1 MSRLTPHPRPLLVE
15 RRGRTFGR
23 FVGILAVLICAVAQS
38 RAAEHKFDVVVF
50 GATPGGVTAA
60 VGAAREGV
68 TVALV
73 EPMDIVGGVMTSG
86 LSFSDSNQTDRRTLL
101 GLFEETH
108 LRIEAYYKAKGITL
122 PYSAAVKDQS
132 HWTYEPHVAAKVFD
146 DLLSEAKVKVFLN
159 ERLTTVKKDGARIQ
173 SFNTRSNTFTAKVFV
188 DCTYEGDLMA
198 KAGVS
203 YVVGREGRKQYGES
217 LAGKQF
223 PKVPIKALPFDAQG
237 KLLPLMT
244 AKDAGDPEAGDK
256 GVMTYS
262 YRLCITT
269 NDVNKVA
276 FRKPAN
282 YDAARFEL
290 VRRLMNAVKSKKPL
304 FDFYILPGGKWDGNN
319 SIGGQ
324 ISLGLVGENWGW
336 PEASYEAR
344 DKMWQAHKDYT
355 EGLLWFMQ
363 NDPGVPEAVRTEMQR
378 WGLAKDEFVKWDNW
392 PPVLYVR
399 EGRRMVGEYV
409 LTQSDILTNVTKPDA
424 ICIGSFP
431 IDSHDV
437 QRVVSPDGGAFIN
450 EGTIFPVRIPGYGIG
465 YRYQLP
471 YRAITPKRAE
481 CQNLLVPVSLSSTHV
496 AISSVRVEPTWMA
509 LGHSA
514 GVAAAV
520 AAKANQAVQDLP
532 YAKLRERLLA
542 QKQVLEIPP
551 LPPKP
556 TTASA
561 NGKGIDPKSLP
572 GIVLDDTD
580 GTVTGE
586 WQASS
591 NFKGFIGRGYLHDG
605 NQHKGELKIV
615 FRPEIPQAGKYELR
629 LAYSPHETRAAK
641 VPITVIS
648 GGKETKVF
656 FSEQERLV
664 AGESFRKAGVF
675 ELVAG
680 KDTTITISNEGT
692 DGFVIVDAVQL
703 VKVP

>member
-1 MSRLTPHPRPLLVE
+1 MRLSLITGLLALTTV
-15 RRGRTFGR
+15 
-23 FVGILAVLICAVAQS
+23 IHAQ
-38 RAAEHKFDVVVF
+38 AAEYKFDVVVF

-60 VGAAREGV
+60 VGAAREGA

-108 LRIEAYYKAKGITL
+108 LRIEAHYKAKGVTL
-122 PYSAAVKDQS
+122 PYSVAEKDQK

-146 DLLSEAKVKVFLN
+146 DMLGEAKVKVFLN
-159 ERLTTVKKDGARIQ
+159 ERLTTVKKEGARIQ
-173 SFNTRSNTFTAKVFV
+173 SFNTRSNTFTAKVFI

-203 YVVGREGRKQYGES
+203 YAVGREGRKQYGES

-223 PKVPIKALPFDAQG
+223 PKVAVKASPYDAQG

-269 NDVNKVA
+269 NDANKTP

-282 YDAARFEL
+282 YDPAKYEL
-290 VRRLMNAVKSKKPL
+290 VRRFVTANSHKRPL
-304 FDFYILPGGKWDGNN
+304 FDFYNLPGGKWDGNN

-336 PEASYEAR
+336 PEASYEER
-344 DKMWQAHKDYT
+344 DKMWQAHRDYT
-355 EGLLWFMQ
+355 EGLIWFMMH
-363 NDPGVPEAVRTEMQR
+363 DEGMPEAIRSEMKR
-378 WGLAKDEFVKWDNW
+378 WGLAKDELVKWGNW

-399 EGRRMVGEYV
+399 EGRRMLGEYV
-409 LTQSDILTNVTKPDA
+409 VKQSDILTDVAKEDSIA
-424 ICIGSFP
+424 IGSFP

-437 QRVVSPDGGAFIN
+437 QRVVTADGTGFIN
-450 EGTIFPVRIPGYGIG
+450 EGTIFPKHEAG
-465 YRYQLP
+465 YRFGPRHQLP
-471 YRAITPKRAE
+471 YRSITPKRAE
-481 CQNLLVPVSLSSTHV
+481 CQNLLVPVSLSCTHV
-496 AISSVRVEPTWMA
+496 AISSIRVEPTWMT

-514 GVAAAV
+514 GIAAAM

-532 YAKLRERLLA
+532 YATLRERLLA
-542 QKQVLEIPP
+542 QKQVLDIPP

-556 TTASA
+556 AAAAAPS
-561 NGKGIDPKSLP
+561 GQGIDPKSLK
-572 GIVLDDTD
+572 GIVVDELDATAS
-580 GTVTGE
+580 GE
-586 WQASS
+586 WQRST
-591 NFKGFIGRGYLHDG
+591 NFKGFIGRNYAHDG
-605 NQHKGELKIV
+605 NARKGELKMV
-615 FRPEIPQAGKYELR
+615 FQPEIPQAGKYELR
-629 LAYSPHETRAAK
+629 VAYSPHETRAAK
-641 VPITVIS
+641 VPIAVKS
-648 GGKETKVF
+648 GGKETKVLF
-656 FSEQERLV
+656 NQQTPLG
-664 AGESFRKAGVF
+664 GESFRAAGTF

-680 KDTTITISNEGT
+680 KETTITISNDGT
-692 DGFVIVDAVQL
+692 EGFVIVDAVQL
-703 VKVP
+703 VKVE

>member
-1 MSRLTPHPRPLLVE
+1 MRISSFITRCVSSLLLLY
-15 RRGRTFGR
+15 TA
-23 FVGILAVLICAVAQS
+23 IQS
-38 RAAEHKFDVVVF
+38 QAAEHKFDVVVF
-50 GATPGGVTAA
+50 GATPAGVTAA
-60 VGAAREGV
+60 VGAAREGAS
-68 TVALV
+68 VALV

-108 LRIEAYYKAKGITL
+108 LRIEAYYKAKGVTL
-122 PYSAAVKDQS
+122 PYSIAEKDQK

-146 DLLSEAKVKVFLN
+146 DMLSEAKVKVFLN
-159 ERLTTVKKDGARIQ
+159 ERLTTAKKDGARIQ
-173 SFNTRSNTFTAKVFV
+173 SFSTRSNTFTAKVFV

-198 KAGVS
+198 KAGVN

-217 LAGKQF
+217 YAGKQF
-223 PKVPIKALPFDAQG
+223 PKVPVKASPYDAQG

-244 AKDAGDPEAGDK
+244 AKDAGDEEAGDK

-269 NDVNKVA
+269 NEANKVA

-282 YDAARFEL
+282 YDPAKYEL
-290 VRRLMNAVKSKKPL
+290 VRRFANTTRAKKPF

-336 PEASYEAR
+336 PEASYEER

-355 EGLLWFMQ
+355 EGLIWFMQ
-363 NDPGVPEAVRTEMQR
+363 HDEGIPEPVRTEMQR
-378 WGLAKDEFVKWDNW
+378 WGLAKDEFAKWDNW

-399 EGRRMVGEYV
+399 EGRRMIGEYV
-409 LTQSDILTNVTKPDA
+409 LTQNDILTNVAKADS

-437 QRVVSPDGGAFIN
+437 QRVVTADGKGFIN
-450 EGTIFPVRIPGYGIG
+450 EGTIFPKRIPGYAIG

-496 AISSVRVEPTWMA
+496 AISSIRVEPTWMV

-514 GVAAAV
+514 GIAAAM

-532 YAKLRERLLA
+532 YAQLREHLIA

-551 LPPKP
+551 LPPLP
-556 TTASA
+556 TKSSASG
-561 NGKGIDPKSLP
+561 NGIDPKSLQ
-572 GIVLDDTD
+572 GMVLDDAD
-580 GTVTGE
+580 ATVTGSWE
-586 WQASS
+586 YST
-591 NFKGFIGRGYLHDG
+591 NFKPFIGRGYAHDG
-605 NQHKGELKIV
+605 NANKGDLKLV
-615 FRPEIPQAGKYELR
+615 FQPEIPQAGRYELR
-629 LAYSPHETRAAK
+629 VAYSPHETRAAR
-641 VPITVIS
+641 VPITVKS
-648 GGKETKVF
+648 GGKEVKVF
-656 FSEQERLV
+656 FSQKERLPT
-664 AGESFRKAGVF
+664 GESFRKAGVF
-675 ELVAG
+675 DLSAG
-680 KDTTITISNEGT
+680 KNTVITISNEGT
-692 DGFVIVDAVQL
+692 EGFVIVDAVQL
-703 VKVP
+703 VKVE

>member
-1 MSRLTPHPRPLLVE
+1 MV
-15 RRGRTFGR
+15 
-23 FVGILAVLICAVAQS
+23 IQS
-38 RAAEHKFDVVVF
+38 QAAEHEFDVVVF
-50 GATPGGVTAA
+50 GATPAGVTAA
-60 VGAAREGV
+60 VGAAREGA

-73 EPMDIVGGVMTSG
+73 EPMDIVGGMMTSG

-108 LRIEAYYKAKGITL
+108 LRIEAYYKAKGVTL
-122 PYSAAVKDQS
+122 PYSVAEKNTA

-146 DLLSEAKVKVFLN
+146 DMLSEAKVKSFLN
-159 ERLTTVKKDGARIQ
+159 ERLVSVKKNGARIQ

-203 YVVGREGRKQYGES
+203 YVVGREGRKDYGES

-223 PKVPIKALPFDAQG
+223 PKAPVKASPFDAQG

-244 AKDAGDPEAGDK
+244 TKDAGDPEAGDK

-269 NDVNKVA
+269 NDANKVP
-276 FRKPAN
+276 FSKPAN
-282 YDAARFEL
+282 YDPARYEL
-290 VRRLMNAVKSKKPL
+290 VKRFMAAAQPKRPL
-304 FDFYILPGGKWDGNN
+304 FDFYNLPNGKWDGNN

-336 PEASYEAR
+336 PEASYEER
-344 DKMWQAHKDYT
+344 DQMWQAHKDYT
-355 EGLLWFMQ
+355 AGLIWFMQ
-363 NDPGVPEAVRTEMQR
+363 HDESVPEAVRTEMNR
-378 WGLAKDEFVKWDNW
+378 WGLAKDEFAKWDNW

-409 LTQSDILTNVTKPDA
+409 LTQSDIITNVTKPDV

-437 QRVVSPDGGAFIN
+437 QRVATADGKGFIA

-465 YRYQLP
+465 YRHQLP

-514 GVAAAV
+514 GIAAAL

-532 YAKLRERLLA
+532 YPTLREHLIA

-556 TTASA
+556 VTAGI
-561 NGKGIDPKSLP
+561 NGKGIDPKTLK
-572 GIVLDDTD
+572 GIVLDDAEATAI
-580 GTVTGE
+580 GE
-586 WQASS
+586 WQRST
-591 NFKGFIGRGYLHDG
+591 NFKNFIGHGYVHDG
-605 NQHKGELKIV
+605 NEHKGGLKMV
-615 FRPEIPQAGKYELR
+615 FKTTITEAGKYELR
-629 LAYSPHETRAAK
+629 MAYSPHETRAAK
-641 VPITVIS
+641 VPITVES
-648 GGKETKVF
+648 GGKAMKVF
-656 FSEQERLV
+656 FNQQEPLPS
-664 AGESFRKAGVF
+664 GEAFRTVGTF
-675 ELVAG
+675 MLSAG
-680 KDTTITISNEGT
+680 KDTSITVSNEGT
-692 DGFVIVDAVQL
+692 EGFVIVDALQL
-703 VKVP
+703 VKVK

>member
-1 MSRLTPHPRPLLVE
+1 MRLSVILSLLVL
-15 RRGRTFGR
+15 GTT
-23 FVGILAVLICAVAQS
+23 LVAK
-38 RAAEHKFDVVVF
+38 AAEHKFDVVVF

-60 VGAAREGV
+60 VGAAREGA

-108 LRIEAYYKAKGITL
+108 LRIEAYYKAKGIKL
-122 PYSAAVKDQS
+122 PYSVAVKDQS
-132 HWTYEPHVAAKVFD
+132 KWTYEPHVAAKVFD
-146 DLLSEAKVKVFLN
+146 DMLGEAKVKIFLN
-159 ERLTTVKKDGARIQ
+159 ERLVSVKKNGARIQ

-203 YVVGREGRKQYGES
+203 YVVGREGRKDYGES

-223 PKVPIKALPFDAQG
+223 PKAPVKASPFDAQG

-244 AKDAGDPEAGDK
+244 AKEAGDPEAGDK

-269 NDVNKVA
+269 NDANKVP
-276 FRKPAN
+276 FSKPAN
-282 YDAARFEL
+282 YAPARYEL
-290 VRRLMNAVKSKKPL
+290 VKRFMAASQPKRPL
-304 FDFYILPGGKWDGNN
+304 FDFYNLPNGKWDGNN

-336 PEASYEAR
+336 PEASYEER
-344 DKMWQAHKDYT
+344 DQMWQAHKDYT
-355 EGLLWFMQ
+355 AGLIWFMQ
-363 NDPGVPEAVRTEMQR
+363 HDESVPEAVRKEMNR
-378 WGLAKDEFVKWDNW
+378 WGLAKDEFAKWDNW

-409 LTQSDILTNVTKPDA
+409 LTQSDIITNVTKPDV

-437 QRVVSPDGGAFIN
+437 QRVATADGKGFIA

-465 YRYQLP
+465 YRHQLP

-509 LGHSA
+509 LGQSA
-514 GVAAAV
+514 GIAAAL
-520 AAKANQAVQDLP
+520 AAKTKQAVQDLP
-532 YAKLRERLLA
+532 YPTLREHLLA

-551 LPPKP
+551 LPPKQIN
-556 TTASA
+556 ASA
-561 NGKGIDPKSLP
+561 NGKGIDPKTLK
-572 GIVLDDTD
+572 GIVLDDAEATA
-580 GTVTGE
+580 TGE
-586 WQASS
+586 WQRST
-591 NFKGFIGRGYLHDG
+591 NFKNFIGRGYVHDG
-605 NQHKGELKIV
+605 NEHKGGLKMV
-615 FRPEIPQAGKYELR
+615 FKTTITEAGKYELR
-629 LAYSPHETRAAK
+629 MAYSPHETRAAK
-641 VPITVIS
+641 VPITVES
-648 GGKETKVF
+648 GGKEVKVF
-656 FSEQERLV
+656 FNQQESLPS
-664 AGESFRKAGVF
+664 GEAFRTVGTF
-675 ELVAG
+675 TLSAG
-680 KDTTITISNEGT
+680 KDTTITVSNEGT
-692 DGFVIVDAVQL
+692 EGFVIVDALQL
-703 VKVP
+703 VKVK

>member
-1 MSRLTPHPRPLLVE
+1 MRIKTTSLSTIILL
-15 RRGRTFGR
+15 G
-23 FVGILAVLICAVAQS
+23 LSLCLQ
-38 RAAEHKFDVVVF
+38 AAEHKFDVVVF
-50 GATPGGVTAA
+50 GATPAGVTAA
-60 VGAAREGV
+60 VGAAREGAM
-68 TVALV
+68 VALV

-122 PYSAAVKDQS
+122 PYSVAEKDS
-132 HWTYEPHVAAKVFD
+132 RPWTYEPHVAAKVID
-146 DLLSEAKVKVFLN
+146 DLLREANVKIFLN
-159 ERLTTVKKDGARIQ
+159 ERLTTVAKNDGRIQ
-173 SFNTRSNTFTAKVFV
+173 SFNTESNQFTAKVFV

-217 LAGKQF
+217 YAGKQF
-223 PKVPIKALPFDAQG
+223 PKVPVKASPYDAQG

-244 AKDAGDPEAGDK
+244 TKDAGDAEAGDK

-269 NDVNKVA
+269 NEANKVA

-282 YDAARFEL
+282 YDPARYEL
-290 VRRLMNAVKSKKPL
+290 VRRFANATHAKKPF

-336 PEASYEAR
+336 PESSYQER

-355 EGLLWFMQ
+355 EGLIWFMQ
-363 NDPGVPEAVRTEMQR
+363 HDEGIPEAVRAEMQR
-378 WGLAKDEFVKWDNW
+378 WGLAKDEFTQWDNW
-392 PPVLYVR
+392 PPALYVR

-409 LTQSDILTNVTKPDA
+409 LTQSDILTNVTKADS

-437 QRVVSPDGGAFIN
+437 QRVVTADGTGFIN
-450 EGTIFPVRIPGYGIG
+450 EGTIFPKHEPGG
-465 YRYQLP
+465 YRFGVRHQLP

-496 AISSVRVEPTWMA
+496 AISSIRVEPTWMV

-514 GVAAAV
+514 GIAAAM

-532 YAKLRERLLA
+532 YSQLREHLLA
-542 QKQVLEIPP
+542 QKQVLDIPS

-556 TTASA
+556 VATMPD
-561 NGKGIDPKSLP
+561 GKGVNPKSLK
-572 GIVLDDTD
+572 GIVLDDTEA
-580 GTVTGE
+580 TVIGSWEYST
-586 WQASS
+586 
-591 NFKGFIGRGYLHDG
+591 NFKPFIGRGYAHDG
-605 NQHKGELKIV
+605 NGHKGDLKLV
-615 FRPEIPQAGKYELR
+615 FQPEIPQAGKYELR
-629 LAYSPHETRAAK
+629 VAYSPHETRAAR
-641 VPITVIS
+641 VPITVKS
-648 GGKETKVF
+648 GGKEVKVF
-656 FSEQERLV
+656 FSQKERLPT
-664 AGESFRKAGVF
+664 GESFRKAGVF
-675 ELVAG
+675 DLSAG
-680 KDTTITISNEGT
+680 KDTIITISNEGT
-692 DGFVIVDAVQL
+692 EGFVIVDAVQL
-703 VKVP
+703 VKVE

>member
-1 MSRLTPHPRPLLVE
+1 MRLSFVTGLLALSTALVS
-15 RRGRTFGR
+15 
-23 FVGILAVLICAVAQS
+23 Q
-38 RAAEHKFDVVVF
+38 AAEHKFDVVVF
-50 GATPGGVTAA
+50 GATPAGVTAA
-60 VGAAREGV
+60 VGAAREGA

-108 LRIEAYYKAKGITL
+108 LRIEAYYKEKGITL
-122 PYSAAVKDQS
+122 PYSVAVKDQS
-132 HWTYEPHVAAKVFD
+132 KWTYEPHVAAKVFD
-146 DLLSEAKVKVFLN
+146 DMLSEAKVKIFLN
-159 ERLTTVKKDGARIQ
+159 ERLTTVVKKGERIQ
-173 SFNTRSNTFTAKVFV
+173 SFNTESNRFTAKVFV

-223 PKVPIKALPFDAQG
+223 PKAPVKASPYDAQG

-269 NDVNKVA
+269 NDANKVA

-282 YDAARFEL
+282 YDPARYEL
-290 VRRLMNAVKSKKPL
+290 VRRFANATQAKRPF
-304 FDFYILPGGKWDGNN
+304 FDFYNLPGDKWDGNN

-336 PEASYEAR
+336 PEASYAER
-344 DKMWQAHKDYT
+344 DQMWQAHKDYT
-355 EGLLWFMQ
+355 QGLIWFMQ
-363 NDPGVPEAVRTEMQR
+363 HDEGIPAAIRTEMQR
-378 WGLAKDEFVKWDNW
+378 WGLAKDEFAKWDHW

-409 LTQSDILTNVTKPDA
+409 LTQSDIITNVTKPDP

-437 QRVVSPDGGAFIN
+437 QRVVTADGTGFIN
-450 EGTIFPVRIPGYGIG
+450 EGTIFPKRIPGYGIG
-465 YRYQLP
+465 YRHQLP

-481 CQNLLVPVSLSSTHV
+481 CQNLLVPVSLSCTHV
-496 AISSVRVEPTWMA
+496 AISSIRVEPTWMT

-514 GVAAAV
+514 GIAAAM

-532 YAKLRERLLA
+532 YAKLREHLLA
-542 QKQVLEIPP
+542 QRQVLEIPP
-551 LPPKP
+551 LPPLP
-556 TTASA
+556 AASNA
-561 NGKGIDPKSLP
+561 NGKGIDPKSLK
-572 GIVLDDTD
+572 GIVLDDAEA
-580 GTVTGE
+580 TVTGE
-586 WQASS
+586 WLRST
-591 NFKGFIGRGYLHDG
+591 NFKNFIGRGYVHDG
-605 NQHKGELKIV
+605 NANKGNLKAV
-615 FRPEIPQAGKYELR
+615 FTPEIPQAGKYELR
-629 LAYSPHETRAAK
+629 LAYSPHETRAAR
-641 VPITVIS
+641 VPITVKS

-656 FSEQERLV
+656 FNEQTPLPG
-664 AGESFRKAGVF
+664 GEALRTAGVF
-675 ELVAG
+675 ELSVG
-680 KDTTITISNEGT
+680 KDTVITISNEGT
-692 DGFVIVDAVQL
+692 EGFVIVDAVQL
-703 VKVP
+703 VRVE

>member
-1 MSRLTPHPRPLLVE
+1 MRISSFITGCVSSLLLLC
-15 RRGRTFGR
+15 T
-23 FVGILAVLICAVAQS
+23 GIQS
-38 RAAEHKFDVVVF
+38 HAAEHKFDVVVF
-50 GATPGGVTAA
+50 GATPAGVTAA
-60 VGAAREGV
+60 VGAAREGA

-108 LRIEAYYKAKGITL
+108 LRIEAHYKAKGVTL
-122 PYSAAVKDQS
+122 PYSVAVKDQA
-132 HWTYEPHVAAKVFD
+132 HWTYEPHVAAKVFND
-146 DLLSEAKVKVFLN
+146 MLSEAKVKVFLN
-159 ERLTTVKKDGARIQ
+159 ERLTTVTKNAARIQ
-173 SFNTRSNTFTAKVFV
+173 SFTTESNKFTAKVFI

-198 KAGVS
+198 KAGVN
-203 YVVGREGRKQYGES
+203 YVVGREGRKDYGES

-223 PKVPIKALPFDAQG
+223 PKNPVKASPYDANG

-269 NDVNKVA
+269 NDANKVP

-282 YDAARFEL
+282 YDPAKYEL
-290 VRRLMNAVKSKKPL
+290 VRRFANTTQAKKPF

-336 PEASYEAR
+336 PEASYAER

-355 EGLLWFMQ
+355 EGLIWFMQ
-363 NDPGVPEAVRTEMQR
+363 HDEGIPEAVRAEMQR
-378 WGLAKDEFVKWDNW
+378 WGLAKDEFVKWGNW

-399 EGRRMVGEYV
+399 EGRRMLGEYV
-409 LTQSDILTNVTKPDA
+409 VTQNDILTNVNKDDSIA
-424 ICIGSFP
+424 IGSFP

-437 QRVVSPDGGAFIN
+437 QRVVSKDGDGFIN
-450 EGTIFPVRIPGYGIG
+450 EGTIFPKRIPGYAIG

-496 AISSVRVEPTWMA
+496 AISSIRVEPTWMV

-514 GVAAAV
+514 GIAAAMS
-520 AAKANQAVQDLP
+520 AKVNEAVQDLP
-532 YAKLRERLLA
+532 YAKLREHLIA

-551 LPPKP
+551 LPPLPAKSG
-556 TTASA
+556 AS
-561 NGKGIDPKSLP
+561 GKGIDPKSIQ
-572 GIVLDDTD
+572 GIVLDDAEATA
-580 GTVTGE
+580 TGSWE
-586 WQASS
+586 YSTT
-591 NFKGFIGRGYLHDG
+591 FKPFIGRGYAHDG
-605 NQHKGELKIV
+605 NAHKGDLKLI
-615 FRPEIPQAGKYELR
+615 FKPEIAESGRYELR
-629 LAYSPHETRAAK
+629 VAYSPHETRAAK
-641 VPITVIS
+641 VPIVVKS
-648 GGKETKVF
+648 GGKESKVLF
-656 FSEQERLV
+656 NEQTPLG
-664 AGESFRKAGVF
+664 GESFRAAGTF
-675 ELVAG
+675 ELIAG
-680 KDTTITISNEGT
+680 KETTITILNEAT
-692 DGFVIVDAVQL
+692 EGFVIVDAVQL
-703 VKVP
+703 VRVE